1 MSNSIRSSEVSNKT
15 LKKGPRNGGLP
26 QGSNSFFEEVV
37 IVPKPEATPAAV
49 VEIPVFSSPVE
60 VVEPIV
66 EVQPETASDISLPEI
81 VEVPAP
87 AATIPEK
94 TTTTSS
100 STGSTSNFPKKKR

>member
-66 EVQPETASDISLPEI
+66 EVQPETAADISLPEI

-87 AATIPEK
+87 VVDVPEK
-94 TTTTSS
+94 VTTTSS
-100 STGSTSNFPKKKR
+100 TVSTSTLPKKKR